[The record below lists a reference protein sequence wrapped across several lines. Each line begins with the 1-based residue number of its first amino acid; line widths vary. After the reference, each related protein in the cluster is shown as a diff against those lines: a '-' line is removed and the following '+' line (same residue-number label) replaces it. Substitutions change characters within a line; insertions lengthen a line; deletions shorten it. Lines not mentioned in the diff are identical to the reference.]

1 MKTCRIVSWLMAAS
15 FLLGIQDGFVAL
27 WKDREA
33 KPRVFPYRAELLPE
47 ADRKRLEA
55 GILIADEE
63 ELARLIEDYLS

>member
-1 MKTCRIVSWLMAAS
+1 
-15 FLLGIQDGFVAL
+15 VAL
-27 WKDREA
+27 WKDGKE